1 MEEKNKMQD
10 RKIFLEDY
18 SKLDELHRELAKK
31 INDSN
36 ISIYVALG
44 ILESLKQEI
53 ILNNQESD

>member
-1 MEEKNKMQD
+1 MQD